1 MTGKTVAQ
9 YKILE
14 LLGAGGMGVVYKA
27 HDTRLNRLVALK
39 FLPEELSRD
48 RHALERFR
56 REARVASALNHPH
69 ICTIYDVAEH
79 QKQPFIVMEFL
90 EGDTLDQHC
99 SGRSLKIGEILELS
113 IQIVDALDAAH
124 SKGIVHRDVKPAN
137 ILLTERGQA
146 KVLDFGVAK
155 LSAQGTEGR
164 DTTLESEPP
173 LTRTNALMGTV
184 AYMSP
189 EQARGEPID
198 TRSDLFSFGSVLY
211 EMSTGRQAFA
221 GNTPALVFDSILN
234 KTSAPPGGI
243 NPDLP
248 AALEAIIQ
256 KALQKNLRARYQS
269 AGELLAD
276 LRQLKQETDFSLEA
290 RRRFTGRSADFSER
304 EKLGCVIV
312 DDEEPARAVLKE
324 YLSRF
329 PEIEVLAECSN
340 GFEAVKAVTELKP
353 DLLFL
358 DIQMPKL
365 NGFEV
370 LELIERNLAVIFIT
384 AYDEY
389 ALKAFEV
396 HAVDYLLKPF
406 SPERLAQAIGHAREK
421 FLRREPLP
429 ASGLAASARV
439 PERKSERILVRDGS
453 RVHVIA
459 VGKIDYVEAQDDYV
473 CIKSGGKDYLKQQTL
488 NELEALLDTDRF
500 IRIHR
505 SYILNVERMVRLEL
519 YAKDSR
525 VAILADGTKLP
536 VSRSGYGRLKPLL

>member
-1 MTGKTVAQ
+1 MTGKTVAH
-9 YKILE
+9 YRILE
-14 LLGAGGMGVVYKA
+14 ELGAGGMGVVYKA
-27 HDTRLNRLVALK
+27 QDTRLNRLVALK
-39 FLPEELSRD
+39 FLPEELSKD
-48 RHALERFR
+48 RRALERFQ

-99 SGRSLKIGEILELS
+99 AGRPLKIGEILELS
-113 IQIVDALDAAH
+113 IQIVEALDAAH

-155 LSAQGTEGR
+155 FSAQGTEGR
-164 DTTLESEPP
+164 DTTLESDPP

-198 TRSDLFSFGSVLY
+198 ARSDLFSFGSVLY
-211 EMSTGRQAFA
+211 EMSTGKQAFA

-234 KTSAPPGGI
+234 KTSVPPTGI

-248 AALEAIIQ
+248 AELEAII
-256 KALQKNLRARYQS
+256 KKTLEKNLRARYQS

-290 RRRFTGRSADFSER
+290 RRRFPESPSDFSGR

-312 DDEEPARAVLKE
+312 DDEQPAREVLRE
-324 YLSRF
+324 YLSGF
-329 PEIEVLAECSN
+329 PEIEILAECSN
-340 GFEAVKAVTELKP
+340 GFEAVKTVTELKP
-353 DLLFL
+353 DILFL

-384 AYDEY
+384 AYDQH

-406 SPERLAQAIGHAREK
+406 SPERLAEAIGHACDK
-421 FLRREPLP
+421 FRRREPLP
-429 ASGLAASARV
+429 AAGLAASARI
-439 PERKSERILVRDGS
+439 PEKKSERVLVRDGS

-473 CIKSGGKDYLKQQTL
+473 CIKAEGKDYLKQQTL
-488 NELEALLDTDRF
+488 NELEALLDADRF

-536 VSRSGYGRLKPLL
+536 VSRSGYARLKPLL

>member
-1 MTGKTVAQ
+1 MTGKTVAH
-9 YKILE
+9 YRILE
-14 LLGAGGMGVVYKA
+14 ELGAGGMGVVYKA
-27 HDTRLNRLVALK
+27 QDTRLNRLVALK
-39 FLPEELSRD
+39 FLPEELSKD
-48 RHALERFR
+48 RRALERFQ

-99 SGRSLKIGEILELS
+99 AGRPLKIGEILELS
-113 IQIVDALDAAH
+113 IQIVEALDAAH

-155 LSAQGTEGR
+155 FSAQGTEGR
-164 DTTLESEPP
+164 DTTLESDPP

-198 TRSDLFSFGSVLY
+198 ARSDLFSFGSVLY
-211 EMSTGRQAFA
+211 EMSTGKQAFA

-234 KTSAPPGGI
+234 KTSVPPTGI

-248 AALEAIIQ
+248 AELEAII
-256 KALQKNLRARYQS
+256 KKTLEKNLRARYQS

-290 RRRFTGRSADFSER
+290 RRRFPESPSDFSGR

-312 DDEEPARAVLKE
+312 DDEQPAREVLRE
-324 YLSRF
+324 YLSGF
-329 PEIEVLAECSN
+329 PEIEILAECSN
-340 GFEAVKAVTELKP
+340 GFEAVKTVTELKP
-353 DLLFL
+353 DILFL

-384 AYDEY
+384 AYDQY

-406 SPERLAQAIGHAREK
+406 SPERLAEAIGHACDK
-421 FLRREPLP
+421 FRRREPLP
-429 ASGLAASARV
+429 AAGLAASARI
-439 PERKSERILVRDGS
+439 PEKKSERVLVRDGS

-473 CIKSGGKDYLKQQTL
+473 CIKAEGKDYLKQQTL
-488 NELEALLDTDRF
+488 NELEALLDADRF

-536 VSRSGYGRLKPLL
+536 VSRSGYARLKPLL

>member
-1 MTGKTVAQ
+1 MTGKTVAH
-9 YKILE
+9 YRILE
-14 LLGAGGMGVVYKA
+14 ELGAGGMGVVYKA
-27 HDTRLNRLVALK
+27 QDTRLNRLVALK
-39 FLPEELSRD
+39 FLPEELSKD
-48 RHALERFR
+48 RRALERFQ

-90 EGDTLDQHC
+90 EGDTLNQHC
-99 SGRSLKIGEILELS
+99 AGRPLKIGEILELS

-155 LSAQGTEGR
+155 FSAQGTQGR
-164 DTTLESEPP
+164 DTTLESDPP

-198 TRSDLFSFGSVLY
+198 GRSDLFSFGSVLY
-211 EMSTGRQAFA
+211 EMSTGKQAFA

-234 KTSAPPGGI
+234 KTSVPPTGI

-248 AALEAIIQ
+248 AELEAII
-256 KALQKNLRARYQS
+256 KKTLEKNLRARYQS

-290 RRRFTGRSADFSER
+290 RRRFPESPSDFSGR

-312 DDEEPARAVLKE
+312 DDEQPAREVLRE
-324 YLSRF
+324 YLSAF
-329 PEIEVLAECSN
+329 PEIEILAECSN
-340 GFEAVKAVTELKP
+340 GFEAVKTVTELKP
-353 DLLFL
+353 DILFL

-389 ALKAFEV
+389 ALKAFDV

-406 SPERLAQAIGHAREK
+406 SPERLAEAIGHAREK
-421 FLRREPLP
+421 FRRREPLP
-429 ASGLAASARV
+429 AAGLAASARI
-439 PERKSERILVRDGS
+439 PERKSERVLVRDGS

-473 CIKSGGKDYLKQQTL
+473 CIKAGGKDYLKQQTL
-488 NELEALLDTDRF
+488 NELEALLDSDRF

>member
-1 MTGKTVAQ
+1 MTGKTVAH
-9 YKILE
+9 YRILE
-14 LLGAGGMGVVYKA
+14 ELGAGGMGVVYKA
-27 HDTRLNRLVALK
+27 QDTRLNRLVALK
-39 FLPEELSRD
+39 FLPEELSKD
-48 RHALERFR
+48 RRALERFQ

-99 SGRSLKIGEILELS
+99 AGRPLKIGEILELS
-113 IQIVDALDAAH
+113 IQIVEALDAAH

-155 LSAQGTEGR
+155 FSAQGTEGR
-164 DTTLESEPP
+164 DTTLESDPP

-198 TRSDLFSFGSVLY
+198 ARSDLFSFGSVLY
-211 EMSTGRQAFA
+211 EMSTGKQAFA

-234 KTSAPPGGI
+234 KTSVPPTGI

-248 AALEAIIQ
+248 AELEAII
-256 KALQKNLRARYQS
+256 KKTLEKNLRARYQS

-290 RRRFTGRSADFSER
+290 RRRFPESPSDFSGR

-312 DDEEPARAVLKE
+312 DDEQPAREVLRE
-324 YLSRF
+324 YLSGF
-329 PEIEVLAECSN
+329 PEIEILAECSN
-340 GFEAVKAVTELKP
+340 GFEAVKTVTELKP
-353 DLLFL
+353 DILFL

-384 AYDEY
+384 AYDQY

-406 SPERLAQAIGHAREK
+406 SPERLAEAIGHARDK
-421 FLRREPLP
+421 FRRREPLP
-429 ASGLAASARV
+429 AAGLAASARI
-439 PERKSERILVRDGS
+439 PEKKSERVLVRDGS

-473 CIKSGGKDYLKQQTL
+473 CIKAEGKDYLKQQTL
-488 NELEALLDTDRF
+488 NELEALLDADRF

-536 VSRSGYGRLKPLL
+536 VSRSGYARLKPLL

>member
-1 MTGKTVAQ
+1 MTGKTVAH
-9 YKILE
+9 YRILE
-14 LLGAGGMGVVYKA
+14 ELGAGGMGVVYKA
-27 HDTRLNRLVALK
+27 QDTRLNRLVALK
-39 FLPEELSRD
+39 FLPEELSKD
-48 RHALERFR
+48 RRALERFQ

-99 SGRSLKIGEILELS
+99 AGRPLKIGEILELS
-113 IQIVDALDAAH
+113 IQIVEALDAAH

-155 LSAQGTEGR
+155 FSAQGTEGR
-164 DTTLESEPP
+164 DTTLESDPP

-198 TRSDLFSFGSVLY
+198 ARSDLFSFGTVLY
-211 EMSTGRQAFA
+211 EMSTGKQAFA

-234 KTSAPPGGI
+234 KTSVPPTGI

-248 AALEAIIQ
+248 AELEAII
-256 KALQKNLRARYQS
+256 KKTLEKNLRARYQS

-290 RRRFTGRSADFSER
+290 RRRFPESPSDFSGR

-312 DDEEPARAVLKE
+312 DDEQPAREVLRE
-324 YLSRF
+324 YLSGF
-329 PEIEVLAECSN
+329 PEIEILAECSN
-340 GFEAVKAVTELKP
+340 GFEAVKTVTELKP
-353 DLLFL
+353 DILFL

-384 AYDEY
+384 AYDQY

-406 SPERLAQAIGHAREK
+406 SPERLAEAIGHACDK
-421 FLRREPLP
+421 FRRREPLP
-429 ASGLAASARV
+429 AAGLAASARI
-439 PERKSERILVRDGS
+439 PEKKSERVLVRDGS

-473 CIKSGGKDYLKQQTL
+473 CIKAEGKDYLKQQTL
-488 NELEALLDTDRF
+488 NELEALLDADRF

-536 VSRSGYGRLKPLL
+536 VSRSGYARLKPLL

>member
-1 MTGKTVAQ
+1 
-9 YKILE
+9 
-14 LLGAGGMGVVYKA
+14 
-27 HDTRLNRLVALK
+27 
-39 FLPEELSRD
+39 
-48 RHALERFR
+48 
-56 REARVASALNHPH
+56 
-69 ICTIYDVAEH
+69 
-79 QKQPFIVMEFL
+79 
-90 EGDTLDQHC
+90 
-99 SGRSLKIGEILELS
+99 
-113 IQIVDALDAAH
+113 
-124 SKGIVHRDVKPAN
+124 
-137 ILLTERGQA
+137 
-146 KVLDFGVAK
+146 
-155 LSAQGTEGR
+155 
-164 DTTLESEPP
+164 
-173 LTRTNALMGTV
+173 MGTV

-198 TRSDLFSFGSVLY
+198 ARSDLFSFGSVLY
-211 EMSTGRQAFA
+211 EMSTGKQAFA

-234 KTSAPPGGI
+234 KTSVPPTGI

-248 AALEAIIQ
+248 AELEAII
-256 KALQKNLRARYQS
+256 KKTLEKNLRARYQS

-290 RRRFTGRSADFSER
+290 RRRFPESPSDFSGR

-312 DDEEPARAVLKE
+312 DDEQPAREVLRE
-324 YLSRF
+324 YLSGF
-329 PEIEVLAECSN
+329 PEIEILAECSN
-340 GFEAVKAVTELKP
+340 GFEAVKTVTELKP
-353 DLLFL
+353 DILFL

-384 AYDEY
+384 AYDQY

-406 SPERLAQAIGHAREK
+406 SPERLAEAIGHACDK
-421 FLRREPLP
+421 FRRREPLP
-429 ASGLAASARV
+429 AAGLAASARI
-439 PERKSERILVRDGS
+439 PEKKSERVLVRDGS

-473 CIKSGGKDYLKQQTL
+473 CIKAGGKDYLKQQTL
-488 NELEALLDTDRF
+488 NELEALLDVDRF

-536 VSRSGYGRLKPLL
+536 VSRSGYARLKPLL

>member
-1 MTGKTVAQ
+1 
-9 YKILE
+9 
-14 LLGAGGMGVVYKA
+14 
-27 HDTRLNRLVALK
+27 
-39 FLPEELSRD
+39 
-48 RHALERFR
+48 
-56 REARVASALNHPH
+56 VASALNHPH

-79 QKQPFIVMEFL
+79 QNQPFIVMEFL
-90 EGDTLDQHC
+90 EGDTLNQHC
-99 SGRSLKIGEILELS
+99 AGRPLKLSEILELS

-155 LSAQGTEGR
+155 LLAQGMEGR
-164 DTTLESEPP
+164 DTTVESDPP

-198 TRSDLFSFGSVLY
+198 GRSDLFCFGSVLY
-211 EMSTGRQAFA
+211 EMSTGKQAFA

-234 KTSAPPGGI
+234 KSPVPPTGI

-248 AALEAIIQ
+248 AELEAIIK
-256 KALQKNLRARYQS
+256 KALEKSLRTRYQS

-276 LRQLKQETDFSLEA
+276 LRRLKQDTDFSLEA
-290 RRRFTGRSADFSER
+290 RRRFPERPSDFSGR

-312 DDEEPARAVLKE
+312 DDEQPAREVLRE
-324 YLSRF
+324 YLSGF
-329 PEIEVLAECSN
+329 PEIEILAECSN
-340 GFEAVKAVTELKP
+340 GFEAVKTVTELKP
-353 DLLFL
+353 DILFL

-406 SPERLAQAIGHAREK
+406 SPERLAEAIGHACDK
-421 FLRREPLP
+421 FRRKEPLP
-429 ASGLAASARV
+429 AAGLAASARI
-439 PERKSERILVRDGS
+439 PEKKSERVLVRDGS

-459 VGKIDYVEAQDDYV
+459 VAKIDYVEAQDDYV
-473 CIKSGGKDYLKQQTL
+473 CIKAGGKDYLKQQTL
-488 NELEALLDTDRF
+488 NELEALLDADRF

-536 VSRSGYGRLKPLL
+536 VSRSGYARLKPLL